1 MNEIFLAKIV
11 SFDDYSLLF
20 DINNLEPFTEE
31 YRLIKIFENSR
42 AYDLQNSKK
51 YYMLNVVN
59 DLIVDEDLGKIKPN
73 VKYVYK
79 KIPFLEIY
87 ESFKELNIG
96 EDNFLKIINI
106 CIKDVDE
113 LDSILSSDEK
123 IVNISK
129 IRQLIRDRKL

>member
-123 IVNISK
+123 IVDISK

>member
-11 SFDDYSLLF
+11 SFDYYSLLF
-20 DINNLEPFTEE
+20 DINNLEPSTEE
-31 YRLIKIFENSR
+31 YRLVKIFGDNR
-42 AYDLQNSKK
+42 AYDLQNSKR

-87 ESFKELNIG
+87 DSFKNFNIDK
-96 EDNFLKIINI
+96 DNFLQLLNV

-113 LDSILSSDEK
+113 LDSILSSSDK
-123 IVNISK
+123 IVDINK
-129 IRQLIRDRKL
+129 IRRLIKDRKL

>member
-87 ESFKELNIG
+87 
-96 EDNFLKIINI
+96 
-106 CIKDVDE
+106 
-113 LDSILSSDEK
+113 SIYILE
-123 IVNISK
+123 V
-129 IRQLIRDRKL
+129 L

>member
-11 SFDDYSLLF
+11 SFDYYSLLF
-20 DINNLEPFTEE
+20 DINNLEPSTEE
-31 YRLIKIFENSR
+31 YRLVKIFGDNR
-42 AYDLQNSKK
+42 AYDLQNSKR

-59 DLIVDEDLGKIKPN
+59 DLIVDEDLGKIKQN

-87 ESFKELNIG
+87 DSFKNFNIDK
-96 EDNFLKIINI
+96 DNFLQLLNV

-113 LDSILSSDEK
+113 LDSILSSSDK
-123 IVNISK
+123 IVDINK
-129 IRQLIRDRKL
+129 IRRLIKDRKL